1 MDTLATMATCK
12 KAGSTHLF
20 SMTCKVDAVEGQ
32 LATRA
37 GRADACRWMQG
48 LGIAKLYLETYRH
61 GRFVR
66 DAGLLQAIRDD
77 FRARGFEVCGCITP
91 TQMSRRVA
99 DWKITTCFT
108 DPTAHALLAETARF
122 TAALF
127 DAIII
132 DDFFFSSCTCPDCET
147 HRRGRPWGEA
157 RGDLLREVAVRH
169 LIGPARDV
177 NPRVQFII
185 KYPCWYET
193 YYRAGYDVTGQTR
206 LFDKTWI
213 GTETRDPESLH
224 AGRRPQTAASW
235 IQGWMNAVSQGKC
248 GGGWYDPID
257 TSPLVFV
264 EQARQ
269 TILGGAR
276 ESLLHCFD
284 YLGTSNPGVV
294 IHGGDLQIAQGA
306 ADADAFRRELPGL
319 RRLAALVGELEP
331 EGVLLPKQPN
341 DDPAAEAYLP
351 GFIGLL
357 GVPVLP
363 AASLQPCRAALLAV
377 QAAAFD
383 GLETFVADLRRAGTP
398 LVVTGGLLARHPA
411 LAAEAGPGFATLEV
425 PVDLWQLTTM
435 PRDALDALRNRLLAP
450 FGLAVSAP
458 SRVSLHLFRRGPR
471 RLIAVENFNDGPVPV
486 RLTPLAG
493 HPPLPAGIA
502 LALPGSSCARVQRE
516 AAGAI
521 TLELAARALAAL
533 EASAS

>member
-1 MDTLATMATCK
+1 M
-12 KAGSTHLF
+12 HIF
-20 SMTCKVDAVEGQ
+20 SMTCKVDAVKGA
-32 LATRA
+32 LATAEDRA
-37 GRADACRWMQG
+37 EACRWMQG
-48 LGIAKLYLETYRH
+48 LGISKLYFETYRH
-61 GRFVR
+61 GHFVR
-66 DAGLLQAIRDD
+66 DSGLLQAIRDD

-91 TQMSRRVA
+91 TSMSRRVVG
-99 DWKITTCFT
+99 WKITTCFT
-108 DPTAHALLAETARF
+108 DPVAHALLAETARF

-127 DAIII
+127 DEIII

-147 HRRGRPWGEA
+147 HRQGRPWGEA
-157 RGDLLREVAVRH
+157 RSELLREVALRH
-169 LIGPARDV
+169 LIEPARAV
-177 NPRVQFII
+177 NTGVQFII

-193 YYRAGYDVTGQTR
+193 YYRAGYDVIGQTR

-213 GTETRDPESLH
+213 GTETRDPESPH
-224 AGRRPQTAASW
+224 AGRRPQTSASW

-257 TSPLVFV
+257 TSPEVFV

-276 ESLLHCFD
+276 ESLLHCYD
-284 YLGTSNPGVV
+284 YLGTSNPGIV
-294 IHGGDLQIAQGA
+294 IHGGDLQIDHGT

-319 RRLAALVGELEP
+319 RRLAALVGDLEP

-341 DDPAAEAYLP
+341 NDPAAEAYLP
-351 GFIGLL
+351 SFIGML

-363 AASLQPCRAALLAV
+363 AASLQPCLAALLAV

-383 GLETFVADLRRAGTP
+383 GLEAFVADLRRAGTP
-398 LVVTGGLLARHPA
+398 FVVTRGLLERHPA
-411 LAAEAGPGFATLEV
+411 LAAEAGQELATLDV
-425 PVDLWQLTTM
+425 PGDLWQLMAM

-458 SRVSLHLFRRGPR
+458 SRVSLHLFRRGAR
-471 RLIAVENFNDGPVPV
+471 RLIAVENFNGEPVQV

-493 HPPLPAGIA
+493 QTPFPERAA
-502 LALPGSSCARVQRE
+502 LALPVASSVGVQRE

-521 TLELAARALAAL
+521 TIGLAARALAVL
-533 EASAS
+533 